1 MLFVTDNGVFK
12 VKGKM
17 ESGEY
22 VRISLEIGFEGGI
35 ESSLRE
41 ISMEGL
47 MEIVHWFEQIISH
60 LSEDIVKDGSVVSTC
75 S

>member
-12 VKGKM
+12 VEGKM